1 MMKKIMMVYNDQ
13 IAVLFVSVAT
23 VSEACWDVIYKHAVL
38 INCFNCP
45 ESLIGAEYNIE
56 QA

>member
-1 MMKKIMMVYNDQ
+1 MKKIMMVYNDQ

-38 INCFNCP
+38 IICFNCP